1 MVNPNNNVSEINKN
15 LRIYEV
21 YPLGKTSF
29 TEYDDDGISEQYRA
43 GKGAV
48 TIIESN
54 LIKDKAVVT
63 VFPAKGNFEGQIKEK
78 ATEFRISVTAKPG
91 NIIAKVGNKKAK
103 LKEVTKLADFEAQEN
118 VFYYNEKPDFNRFS
132 TKGTEF
138 EKIQIIKIHR
148 FW

>member
-29 TEYDDDGISEQYRA
+29 TEYDDDGISEQYKA
-43 GKGAV
+43 GKGHV

-78 ATEFRISVTAKPG
+78 KLLNLESVLLRSPRISLL
-91 NIIAKVGNKKAK
+91 K
-103 LKEVTKLADFEAQEN
+103 LEI
-118 VFYYNEKPDFNRFS
+118 
-132 TKGTEF
+132 KGET
-138 EKIQIIKIHR
+138 
-148 FW
+148 